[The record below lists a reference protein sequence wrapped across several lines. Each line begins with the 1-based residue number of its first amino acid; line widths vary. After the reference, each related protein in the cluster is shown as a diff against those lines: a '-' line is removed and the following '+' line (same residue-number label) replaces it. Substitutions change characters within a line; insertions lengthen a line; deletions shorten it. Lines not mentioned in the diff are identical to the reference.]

1 LKEGQLDTDEV
12 ANRDSLGFGHSAS
25 LISKYLEA
33 TTASPYGRRV
43 KNLTTKN
50 ILIRKKNI
58 RLKNKIHCMKK
69 KFDIRSTL

>member
-1 LKEGQLDTDEV
+1 LKEGQLDTNEV
-12 ANRDSLGFGHSAS
+12 ANRDSLDFGHSAS

-50 ILIRKKNI
+50 ILIRKKN
-58 RLKNKIHCMKK
+58 LANKYSVKK
-69 KFDIRSTL
+69 